1 LIDSNTVGSDG
12 SVNYNIYSIKKCT
25 VMMVIIRFVVD
36 HTTEGIWKMFR
47 GPLIPR
53 ESGCPDWNK
62 TDLEA
67 LLSGWVRHVPHVAS
81 H

>member
-1 LIDSNTVGSDG
+1 
-12 SVNYNIYSIKKCT
+12 
-25 VMMVIIRFVVD
+25 MMVIIRFVVD